1 MIVKEQIYELLM
13 KKPGLSAMQI
23 AERGDF
29 GNRTYVSKN
38 LATLIKENRVRRKK
52 QGRNVLYF
60 VSDKIIGLEENLKLK
75 GLHEDEI
82 WSKLRKTTTFL
93 DDISEQA
100 ENILYFAFTE
110 MLNNAIDHSCSGVG
124 YVKIW
129 LADDKLK
136 FIVKDNGI
144 GVFKNVMSKKNLESE
159 TEAIQEIIKGKLTT
173 AARRHSGEGIFW
185 TSKIADE
192 FILKSYDYELIINN
206 NIEDYTIKKLEKP
219 LVGTEVYFEIAKNT
233 DKSIRKLFRD
243 YTFDTEHLTLD
254 TTVIPINLY
263 NEGDIWISRSQAKK
277 VLAGLTKY
285 KKIIFNFAGVEVIG
299 QAFADEIFR
308 VFNIEHPEIILEPIN
323 MSDSVELMVSHAQND
338 QTGRGLTH
346 PRV

>member
-1 MIVKEQIYELLM
+1 MIVKEQIYELLI
-13 KKPGLSAMQI
+13 KKPGLSAIQI
-23 AERGDF
+23 AESGDF

-93 DDISEQA
+93 NDISEQA

-144 GVFKNVMSKKNLESE
+144 GAFKNVMSKKNLESE

-323 MSDSVELMVSHAQND
+323 MSDSVKLMVSRAQND
-338 QTGRGLTH
+338 ETGRE
-346 PRV
+346 

>member
-1 MIVKEQIYELLM
+1 MNAKEKIYQIVF
-13 KKPGLSAMQI
+13 KKPGISAAQISKLANISYRSYASKMLSQLV
-23 AERGDF
+23 AER
-29 GNRTYVSKN
+29 
-38 LATLIKENRVRRKK
+38 RVRRER
-52 QGRNVLYF
+52 QGRHVIYF
-60 VSDKIIGLEENLKLK
+60 VSDVIIGLEENLNLQ

-93 DDISEQA
+93 SDISEQA

-110 MLNNAIDHSCSGVG
+110 MLNNAIDHSRSGVG

-129 LADDKLK
+129 LENGQLK

-144 GVFKNVMSKKNLESE
+144 GVFRNVMTKKHLESE
-159 TEAIQEIIKGKLTT
+159 TEAAQEIIKGKLTT

-185 TSKIADE
+185 TSKIADS
-192 FILKSYDYELIINN
+192 FILKSYQYELIINN
-206 NIEDYTIKKLEKP
+206 ELGDYTIKKLEKG
-219 LVGTEVYFEIAKNT
+219 LIGTEVYFEIKKDT
-233 DKSIRKLFRD
+233 SKSIRKLFRD
-243 YTFDTEHLTLD
+243 YTFDNEHLTLD

-263 NEGDIWISRSQAKK
+263 SEGDIWISRSQAKK
-277 VLAGLTKY
+277 VLAGLEKY

-323 MSDSVELMVSHAQND
+323 MSDSVQLMVSHAQND
-338 QTGRGLTH
+338 STGRE
-346 PRV
+346 

>member
-1 MIVKEQIYELLM
+1 MIVKEQIYELLI

-23 AERGDF
+23 AESGNF

-93 DDISEQA
+93 NDISEQA

-136 FIVKDNGI
+136 FIVKDSGI

-192 FILKSYDYELIINN
+192 FILKSYDYELIVNN

-338 QTGRGLTH
+338 KTGRE
-346 PRV
+346 